1 VTAVD
6 AMHELSIAMSILD
19 VAEEEAARR
28 GESRVAAVHL
38 KLGPLSGVLKESLL
52 AAFDLARE
60 ETPLKDCQLL
70 IEEIPIVVYC
80 PDCRAERSVISMQNM
95 CCDVCGTPTPE
106 VLTGRE
112 LEVFAMELCQ

>member
-19 VAEEEAARR
+19 VVEEESARH
-28 GESRVAAVHL
+28 GDGRVAAVHL
-38 KLGPLSGVLKESLL
+38 KLGPLSGVVKESLL
-52 AAFDLARE
+52 AAFEMARE
-60 ETPLKDCQLL
+60 ETPLKDCELL

-80 PDCRAERSVISMQNM
+80 PVCATERSVVSIQNM
-95 CCDVCGTPTPE
+95 CCAICASPTPE

-112 LEVFAMELCQ
+112 LEVSAMELCQ